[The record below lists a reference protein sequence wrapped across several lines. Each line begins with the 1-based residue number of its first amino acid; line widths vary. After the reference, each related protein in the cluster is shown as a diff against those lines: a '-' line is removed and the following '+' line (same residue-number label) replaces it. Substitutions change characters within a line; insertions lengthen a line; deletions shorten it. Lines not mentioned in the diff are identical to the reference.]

1 MAEGTGGYSSNMPEI
16 LVLYYSATGAVRSL
30 AQSVARGIDS
40 VEMSWILE
48 NNAGMRNIIE
58 TIGGRVS
65 KRYRMYEKNLAAT
78 TA

>member
-1 MAEGTGGYSSNMPEI
+1 VPLMGVRRKFQRTRLGPGLAFAVI
-16 LVLYYSATGAVRSL
+16 HAVRN
-30 AQSVARGIDS
+30 ASVARGIDS